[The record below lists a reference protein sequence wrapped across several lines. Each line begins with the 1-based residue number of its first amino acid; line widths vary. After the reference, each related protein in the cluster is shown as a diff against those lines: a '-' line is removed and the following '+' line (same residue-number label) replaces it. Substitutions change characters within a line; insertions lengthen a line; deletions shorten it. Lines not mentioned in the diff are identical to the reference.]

1 MFESEGRLSE
11 DVEGLLRA
19 LREAG
24 EGRYACVADRAG
36 IHFQSADASEEPA
49 GWTVRAFLEPLLP
62 AVFRIPESLAGE
74 GPSEDVFEA
83 WNDDDFLLA
92 FLNDRVAVILA
103 CPDAEAARTAIEPVF
118 TPLADRLLRLKPAWR
133 VDNQGRGLFFG
144 RPRVDWIVAAR
155 ERG

>member
-1 MFESEGRLSE
+1 MFESEGRLSD
-11 DVEGLLRA
+11 DVNGLLTA

-36 IHFQSADASEEPA
+36 IQFQSADATEEPA
-49 GWTVRAFLEPLLP
+49 GWTVRTFLEPLLP
-62 AVFRIPESLAGE
+62 AIFQVPESLAGD

-92 FLNDRVAVILA
+92 FLNNRAVLILA
-103 CPDAEAARTAIEPVF
+103 CPDADEARVAIEPVF

-133 VDNQGRGLFFG
+133 VDSQGRGLFFG

-155 ERG
+155 ERS